1 MPDYLPVIGPSSADK
16 RVIYAFGHQH
26 LGITL
31 GGATGELVAQLV
43 DGKRTTVLERFSAA
57 GSASTS
63 HGLAASGGCTETEFD
78 PPDRRGPPIRRLDHQ
93 KLDTSAAPL

>member
-1 MPDYLPVIGPSSADK
+1 MIGPSSADK

-43 DGKRTTVLERFSAA
+43 DGKRTTVLERFSV
-57 GSASTS
+57 SRFS
-63 HGLAASGGCTETEFD
+63 
-78 PPDRRGPPIRRLDHQ
+78 
-93 KLDTSAAPL
+93 